1 MDLTSPSPGPPPEVQ
16 VLEPE
21 PPTTPVTPC
30 PPSPEL
36 RLEDVECHRSQSAI
50 FVRHYNR
57 GGKSCL
63 LSSLPSTDLTISATE
78 GNSCSRTDLYFKPVP
93 DSKLARKREERLRK
107 LEEKERSASS
117 AGSLPGMSPGL
128 SRRPGPSPGH
138 ITPSTF
144 GNLHDLD
151 RMEREKRERELAE
164 HRDRDIRMRDEM
176 MRRGAMRPGGIPGL
190 PHDPYLEASRRYAQ
204 AAQAAQAAGA
214 NLPSPY
220 ASKCLG

>member
-1 MDLTSPSPGPPPEVQ
+1 M
-16 VLEPE
+16 
-21 PPTTPVTPC
+21 
-30 PPSPEL
+30 
-36 RLEDVECHRSQSAI
+36 
-50 FVRHYNR
+50 
-57 GGKSCL
+57 
-63 LSSLPSTDLTISATE
+63 
-78 GNSCSRTDLYFKPVP
+78 P

-138 ITPSTF
+138 VTPGTF
-144 GNLHDLD
+144 GNLHELD

-176 MRRGAMRPGGIPGL
+176 MRRGAMRPGLPGL

-204 AAQAAQAAGA
+204 AAQAAGAA
-214 NLPSPY
+214 LPSPY
-220 ASKCLG
+220 ASKYQHSPDLTLLLSSGDRMAADRMAAERLALGSLATDPLVRLQMAGINPDVRNQVRQIFSSE

>member
-1 MDLTSPSPGPPPEVQ
+1 MCLHCQ
-16 VLEPE
+16 VL
-21 PPTTPVTPC
+21 
-30 PPSPEL
+30 
-36 RLEDVECHRSQSAI
+36 
-50 FVRHYNR
+50 
-57 GGKSCL
+57 
-63 LSSLPSTDLTISATE
+63 ISFSVPE

-176 MRRGAMRPGGIPGL
+176 MRRGAMRPGIPGL

-214 NLPSPY
+214 ALPSPY
-220 ASKCLG
+220 ASKC